1 MTRTVLVTLDGSP
14 HSQEVLQYVPAIV
27 RPNDEILL
35 LRVVSFPAATRVRR
49 PGSRYPIVVGSAIA
63 KLEPDPPAY
72 AEDESHA
79 LDRVR
84 NETKDYLEEQ
94 ALFLRNEGLT
104 VKCDVVFQDEPA
116 TGIVEYAKAH
126 GPLFIAMATHGRG
139 GLNHA
144 VHGSV
149 AEQVIKSG
157 AAPVLVVRPRAP

>member
-1 MTRTVLVTLDGSP
+1 M
-14 HSQEVLQYVPAIV
+14 
-27 RPNDEILL
+27 
-35 LRVVSFPAATRVRR
+35 RR
-49 PGSRYPIVVGSAIA
+49 PGSRYPIVVGSSIA

-72 AEDESHA
+72 AEDGAAA

-84 NETKDYLEEQ
+84 SETKDYLDEQ

-104 VKCDVVFQDEPA
+104 VKCDVVFDDEA
-116 TGIVEYAKAH
+116 ANGIIEYAKEH

-149 AEQVIKSG
+149 AEQVIRSG
-157 AAPVLVVRPRAP
+157 AAPVLVVRPPAPGERVG